1 MISPR
6 AASGDL
12 FPTFE
17 GGLEVTGEAVI
28 LADLETRPL
37 VRVVILVP
45 SLCNIGDIALP
56 VYELGRAL
64 NTEAALDLPVDRGD
78 VAAQLVGDPLFRPSI
93 FEARLDNKALSPC
106 QVLIVFSHF
115 QTLPTNQSPAAVM

>member
-6 AASGDL
+6 AASAIC
-12 FPTFE
+12 PTFE

-28 LADLETRPL
+28 LADLEPWPL

-78 VAAQLVGDPLFRPSI
+78 VAASSSAIRCFDHPSLRRVSI
-93 FEARLDNKALSPC
+93 IRRSLHVKC
-106 QVLIVFSHF
+106 
-115 QTLPTNQSPAAVM
+115 